1 MLVLHELVVNFYMC
15 HVCNYLTSWCT
26 LSLINNQILI
36 VLSGNEQYITTHTS
50 LTADEGGYH

>member
-15 HVCNYLTSWCT
+15 HVCNYLISWCT

-36 VLSGNEQYITTHTS
+36 VLSGNEQYITTHTI
-50 LTADEGGYH
+50 TVDEGGYH